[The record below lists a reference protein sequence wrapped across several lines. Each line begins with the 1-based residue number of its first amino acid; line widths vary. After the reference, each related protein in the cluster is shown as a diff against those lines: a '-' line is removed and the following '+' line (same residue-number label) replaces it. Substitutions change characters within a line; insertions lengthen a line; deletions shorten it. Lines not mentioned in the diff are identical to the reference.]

1 MLERLREDVAVV
13 ALSSR
18 IAFDRLRAAEVRL
31 LAIPR
36 ADNRGG
42 RDVDDWPILRMEL
55 RVFSELGQSNMRG
68 RLPQRTSVLKGL
80 VVLCVKR

>member
-1 MLERLREDVAVV
+1 MLERLREDVALV

-42 RDVDDWPILRMEL
+42 RRLGDWPIPRTEL
-55 RVFSELGQSNMRG
+55 RVLFGTG
-68 RLPQRTSVLKGL
+68 SV
-80 VVLCVKR
+80 